1 MKTPTIVHDMS
12 AWQLER
18 QKLTG
23 SFGVVPT
30 MDALHEGH
38 ISLLRRSVAEN
49 DITVLSIYV
58 NPTQFNNPDDLANYP
73 DTLSEDLESATEV
86 GVDYVLMPTYD
97 QIYADGFRYQ
107 VDETEFSRELCGT
120 NRPGH
125 FTGVLTVVMKLL
137 NLVQTDRA
145 YFGKK
150 DFQQYQLIKD
160 MCKTFFMQVQIVGCD
175 TVREQDGLAMSS
187 RNKLLSPK
195 ARCKASDF
203 YRALKRP
210 ECDEHVRQR
219 LCAAGYQVDYVETQG
234 GRRFGAVVVD
244 MGDKQVRL
252 IDNVE
257 LNAEMSLRSAA
268 GLSAEVVG

>member
-1 MKTPTIVHDMS
+1 MAARAAKTHWRALDLYPPWVRCMKGIFRCCEEAS
-12 AWQLER
+12 
-18 QKLTG
+18 
-23 SFGVVPT
+23 
-30 MDALHEGH
+30 
-38 ISLLRRSVAEN
+38 AEN

-137 NLVQTDRA
+137 NLVQADRA

-160 MCKTFFMQVQIVGCD
+160 MCQTFFMQVEIVGCD

-187 RNKLLSPK
+187 RNKLLSRQ

-203 YRALKRP
+203 YRAS
-210 ECDEHVRQR
+210 EATGVRRTRAAATVCSGLSGR
-219 LCAAGYQVDYVETQG
+219 LCGNPRWTTIWRCG
-234 GRRFGAVVVD
+234 G
-244 MGDKQVRL
+244 
-252 IDNVE
+252 
-257 LNAEMSLRSAA
+257 
-268 GLSAEVVG
+268 